1 MKKFL
6 GKVGLIDKLAKKEE
20 LAGLTKKQISAVLEA
35 MLPTIVET
43 VKNDEEVRL
52 MGFGTFKK
60 SHRNARKG
68 RNPQTGEEMNI
79 LASDALTFTSKIRY

>member
-20 LAGLTKKQISAVLEA
+20 LAGLTKKHIGAVLEA

-43 VKNDEEVRL
+43 IKNDEEVRL

-79 LASDALTFTSKIRY
+79 PASDALTFTSKIRY

>member
-1 MKKFL
+1 MKKFV
-6 GKVGLIDKLAKKEE
+6 GKVGLIERLSKKEE
-20 LAGLTKKQISAVLEA
+20 LSGLSKKQIGAVLET
-35 MLPTIVET
+35 MLPTIVEI

-79 LASDALTFTSKIRY
+79 PASDALAFSSKIKY

>member
-20 LAGLTKKQISAVLEA
+20 LAGLTKKQIGAVLEA

-79 LASDALTFTSKIRY
+79 PASDALTFTSKIRY

>member
-1 MKKFL
+1 MKKFV
-6 GKVGLIDKLAKKEE
+6 GKVGLIEKLAKKEE
-20 LAGLTKKQISAVLEA
+20 LAGLTKKQIGAVLEA

-68 RNPQTGEEMNI
+68 RNPQTGAEMNI
-79 LASDALTFTSKIRY
+79 PSSDALTFTSKIRY

>member
-1 MKKFL
+1 MKKFV
-6 GKVGLIDKLAKKEE
+6 GKVGLIERLAKKEE
-20 LAGLTKKQISAVLEA
+20 LSGLNKKQIGAVIET
-35 MLPTIVET
+35 MLPTIVEI

-79 LASDALTFTSKIRY
+79 PASDALAFSSKIKY

>member
-1 MKKFL
+1 M
-6 GKVGLIDKLAKKEE
+6 IDKLAKKEE
-20 LAGLTKKQISAVLEA
+20 LAGLTKKQIGAVLEA

-79 LASDALTFTSKIRY
+79 PASDALTFTSKIRY

>member
-20 LAGLTKKQISAVLEA
+20 LAGLTKKQIGAVLEA

-60 SHRNARKG
+60 SHRNARKV

-79 LASDALTFTSKIRY
+79 PASDALTFTSKIRY